1 MTLFLSNLLLFLIPV
16 VMVSGQ
22 RPQRVQTIQP
32 AHERGDWQA
41 GTLTTGS
48 HPVDDSPPDFS
59 NGEIQSDGS
68 VCITKVKYV
77 EKMEKQSIKECWHQ
91 NVSACHHTYVTEF
104 KAMQEKKCDDTTY
117 WKTCKISFKEIA
129 LNYTVRTCYN
139 PLVQECR
146 YRLPTDQTPR
156 EVCRTWFETVC
167 NTTYVKKEGE
177 DSHDLGHKHIKAA
190 TWCEKVPKK
199 ICAPDHCNM
208 VPGPEECHDKTIVST
223 IVKPEEICD
232 LQPTTECQVVTNLIP
247 HLIQKPICEDVPKEF
262 CHMKLDSPKLV
273 KKPITMKWCTFPDG
287 TPRPQPADFDVELLN
302 GETNADLPTLL
313 PTLRRSANNSTANN

>member
-1 MTLFLSNLLLFLIPV
+1 MTQFVSYILLLVAPV

-22 RPQRVQTIQP
+22 REFDGAI
-32 AHERGDWQA
+32 GDHA
-41 GTLTTGS
+41 GTMTTGS
-48 HPVDDSPPDFS
+48 HPVDEFPPDFS
-59 NGEIQSDGS
+59 DGEVQSDGS
-68 VCITKVKYV
+68 VCITKVRVV

-91 NVSACHHTYVTEF
+91 NVSACHDTYVTEF
-104 KAMQEKKCDDTTY
+104 KAMQEKKCDDNIY

-139 PLVQECR
+139 PLVRECR
-146 YRLPTDQTPR
+146 YRLPTDQKPK

-177 DSHDLGHKHIKAA
+177 EVHDLGHKHIKAA

-247 HLIQKPICEDVPKEF
+247 HLITRPICEDVPKEF
-262 CHMKLDSPKLV
+262 CHAKLDSPKLV

-287 TPRPQPADFDVELLN
+287 RTPRPQPSGFNIELLQ
-302 GETNADLPTLL
+302 GEATADLPTILNGK
-313 PTLRRSANNSTANN
+313 RSANNSTINNSDKIE